1 MPKYQVFI
9 DNILIGYSDFE
20 YGDPPRGVV
29 SGILSPLP
37 AYERFR
43 SQFITLRD
51 SSQKH
56 LALSVARSNG
66 EVIPALGISIFD
78 YSTELAEIQV
88 TVLGIAYP
96 LYEELFPDLV
106 CEYNF
111 RGYKSIDG

>member
-1 MPKYQVFI
+1 MPKYQVFM
-9 DNILIGYSDFE
+9 DLILISYSDFK
-20 YGDPPRGVV
+20 YGDPPMGVI
-29 SGILSPLP
+29 SGIFSPLP

-96 LYEELFPDLV
+96 LYKELFPELV
-106 CEYNF
+106 TAYYNQ
-111 RGYKSIDG
+111 I